1 MQHFSKYV
9 TTNVLNFRIWPSS
22 LENTVSSDSLILREF
37 FQRRERGEVNAFSID
52 PYYSMYSIPMCSVV
66 TTYILHSYLKVAVIL
81 INFSEMWNHQNK
93 MTDLCSNRPFC
104 SNNLIISS
112 ECKKSRWWTK
122 LCQTTKHVKG
132 IHFAS
137 ENVCF
142 WAGQIRPKETLS
154 EAWGSA
160 FRCCLVLNYEF
171 LFTHIISVP

>member
-1 MQHFSKYV
+1 
-9 TTNVLNFRIWPSS
+9 
-22 LENTVSSDSLILREF
+22 
-37 FQRRERGEVNAFSID
+37 
-52 PYYSMYSIPMCSVV
+52 
-66 TTYILHSYLKVAVIL
+66 
-81 INFSEMWNHQNK
+81 MWNHQNK

-142 WAGQIRPKETLS
+142 WAGQIIRSMWQCYSLLFGTELWIPFYSHYQCTVVAAHFVLRWKRAGEGGKWERFKSDIVLRKKMWAWAFLHWHRPSYPTYLLQS
-154 EAWGSA
+154 
-160 FRCCLVLNYEF
+160 
-171 LFTHIISVP
+171 T